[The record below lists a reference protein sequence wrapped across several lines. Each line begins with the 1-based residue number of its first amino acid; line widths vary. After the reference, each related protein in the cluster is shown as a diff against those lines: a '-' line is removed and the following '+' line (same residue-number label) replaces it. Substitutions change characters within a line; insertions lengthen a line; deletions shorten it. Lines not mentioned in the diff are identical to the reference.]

1 MKTKKILKHW
11 ALFYKNGERHFI
23 NAPTRKEL
31 DSAIFGGA
39 YAPSPNNVTYYVE
52 YERDIKDTQY
62 NQVHEVDLQERES
75 MVGKPV
81 EGLKKFLKF

>member
-1 MKTKKILKHW
+1 
-11 ALFYKNGERHFI
+11 
-23 NAPTRKEL
+23 L

>member
-1 MKTKKILKHW
+1 MNKKILKHW
-11 ALFYKNGERHFI
+11 ALFYKHGERQFI
-23 NAPTRKEL
+23 SAPTRKEL

-52 YERDIKDTQY
+52 YERDIKDTGH
-62 NQVHEVDLQERES
+62 NKVHEVHLQERES
-75 MVGKPV
+75 MIGKPV

>member
-11 ALFYKNGERHFI
+11 ALFYKHGERQFI
-23 NAPTRKEL
+23 SAPTRQEL

-39 YAPSPNNVTYYVE
+39 YAPSPGSVTYYVE

-62 NQVHEVDLQERES
+62 NQVTEV
-75 MVGKPV
+75 
-81 EGLKKFLKF
+81 